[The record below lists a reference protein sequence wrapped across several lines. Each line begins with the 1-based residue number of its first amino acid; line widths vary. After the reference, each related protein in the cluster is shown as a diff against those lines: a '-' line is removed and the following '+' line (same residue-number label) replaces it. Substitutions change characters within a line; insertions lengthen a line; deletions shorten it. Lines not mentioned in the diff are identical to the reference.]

1 MSSPVFG
8 EWNTLPTGLLKSR
21 VGHASAALN
30 GKLWVAGG
38 QFSGTNAIADS
49 PDYVNS
55 TSVEYYDPITK
66 RWNLGPSMLAE
77 RIWFRLLVINN
88 ALYAVGGDVDTTGRS
103 LIPTIE
109 RLNVI
114 SNRWEKIGE
123 FRDVRRVF
131 STSAVDNK
139 IYVFGGRD
147 VNYGT
152 LQDWDC
158 FDCDSHEWESVAY
171 DQLSDDDKKRIDSRR
186 YSTDSNECMVSCD
199 SMDSLVSLTARSPET
214 RTIPRAKFYG
224 GQAITLP
231 AEKITW

>member
-1 MSSPVFG
+1 MSTPVFG
-8 EWNTLPTGLLKSR
+8 EWTTLPAGLLKSR
-21 VGHASAALN
+21 VGHASAAVN

-38 QFSGTNAIADS
+38 QFSGANTIVDS
-49 PDYVNS
+49 PEYVNS

-66 RWNLGPSMLAE
+66 LWNLGPNMLSE

-88 ALYAVGGDVDTTGRS
+88 ALYAVGGDVDTTGLS

-109 RLNVI
+109 RLNVN

-123 FRDVRRVF
+123 FCDVRRVF

-152 LQDWDC
+152 LQDWDS
-158 FDCDSHEWESVAY
+158 FDCDSQEWESVAY
-171 DQLSDDDKKRIDSRR
+171 NQLSDDDKKRVDNKRFPVDVSM
-186 YSTDSNECMVSCD
+186 NECLSSCD
-199 SMDSLVSLTARSPET
+199 SIESL
-214 RTIPRAKFYG
+214 
-224 GQAITLP
+224 
-231 AEKITW
+231 

>member
-1 MSSPVFG
+1 MFLRKKRKIVRG
-8 EWNTLPTGLLKSR
+8 ES
-21 VGHASAALN
+21 
-30 GKLWVAGG
+30 
-38 QFSGTNAIADS
+38 
-49 PDYVNS
+49 Y
-55 TSVEYYDPITK
+55 EY
-66 RWNLGPSMLAE
+66 WNLCESIRTERGPRQRVVASLCKMDDE
-77 RIWFRLLVINN
+77 EVRQ
-88 ALYAVGGDVDTTGRS
+88 GG
-103 LIPTIE
+103 
-109 RLNVI
+109 
-114 SNRWEKIGE
+114 WEKIGE